1 MTTGNESVQ
10 NSPLVSDDKVRTK
23 VRAEMRRAMRF
34 DGKTREEIA
43 ADSRINIHTIDA
55 WLSTDP
61 DKRRP
66 ISFGQALSLMAALGP
81 RSVNSFIALI
91 GYVGAQHVDEA
102 EPASPAFV
110 AAEAM
115 GHVARFARCAADN
128 RIDHTEEPES
138 TSAVDS
144 AIELLAPF
152 SSKRSVA

>member
-1 MTTGNESVQ
+1 MNDKSSVQ
-10 NSPLVSDDKVRTK
+10 NSQLVSDEKVRAK
-23 VRAEMRRAMRF
+23 VRAEMKRAMRF
-34 DGKTREEIA
+34 EGKSREEIA
-43 ADSRINIHTIDA
+43 ADSRINVHTIDA

-66 ISFGQALSLMAALGP
+66 ISFAQALSLMAALGP
-81 RSVNSFIALI
+81 RSVNSFLALI
-91 GYVGAQHVDEA
+91 GYVGAQHVDEG
-102 EPASPAFV
+102 ESGSPAFV

-138 TSAVDS
+138 TDAVDH

-152 SSKRSVA
+152 SSKRGGA